1 MSQFFLIGY
10 IVAHASLKSSL
21 TFFLFLF
28 QVDYLDVLLLQKEM
42 KIEWVFLERT
52 IKTNTVMFLR
62 SLGEQVNLVAVKI
75 MITVFCWL
83 WRMMIAEIT
92 VLGE

>member
-42 KIEWVFLERT
+42 KIE
-52 IKTNTVMFLR
+52 
-62 SLGEQVNLVAVKI
+62 
-75 MITVFCWL
+75 
-83 WRMMIAEIT
+83 
-92 VLGE
+92 